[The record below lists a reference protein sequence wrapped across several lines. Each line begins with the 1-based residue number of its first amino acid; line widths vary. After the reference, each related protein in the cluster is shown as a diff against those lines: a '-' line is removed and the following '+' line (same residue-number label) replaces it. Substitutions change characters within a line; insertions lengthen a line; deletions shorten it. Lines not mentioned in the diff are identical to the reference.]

1 MKLTKYEHACVVIEK
16 QGVRLVIDPG
26 TFSSTLPVLTD
37 VKAIVVTHQHADH
50 LDSERLQQLRAANPD
65 TPVFTADDV
74 AQAHPELGLSTVEPG
89 QSLTVGPFALTFTG
103 GQHAEIDSS
112 LPRIQN
118 IGVLI
123 NDGAVYYPG
132 DSFAE
137 PGNTVQTLLVPA
149 AAPWMK
155 VSEAMDFLRDVQ
167 PELAI
172 PTHDAIL
179 SEQGKQ
185 IYDNMLGSAG
195 VRYQRLQTGESIGV

>member
-1 MKLTKYEHACVVIEK
+1 MKLTKYEHACVVIEE
-16 QGVRLVIDPG
+16 QGTSLVIDPG
-26 TFSSTLPVLTD
+26 AFSTSLPDLTGI
-37 VKAIVVTHQHADH
+37 KAIVVTHQHADH
-50 LDSERLQQLRAANPD
+50 LDIERLQQLRVANPD
-65 TPVFTADDV
+65 APVFSAADV
-74 AQAHPELGLSTVEPG
+74 AEAHPELGLTTVEPG
-89 QSLTVGPFALTFTG
+89 QSLTVGPFSLTFTG
-103 GQHAEIDSS
+103 GQHAVIDSS
-112 LPRIQN
+112 LLRIQN
-118 IGVLI
+118 VGVII

-137 PGNTVQTLLVPA
+137 PGRPVQTLLVPA

-155 VSEAMDFLRDVQ
+155 VSEAMNFLRDVQ

-179 SEQGKQ
+179 SDQGKQ

>member
-1 MKLTKYEHACVVIEK
+1 MKLTKYEHACVVIEE
-16 QGVRLVIDPG
+16 GGASLVIDPG
-26 TFSSTLPVLTD
+26 AFSSSLPDVNG
-37 VKAIVVTHQHADH
+37 VKAVIITHQHADH
-50 LDSERLQQLRAANPD
+50 LDTERLQQLRVANPD
-65 TPVFTADDV
+65 APVLTTADV
-74 AQAHPELGLSTVEPG
+74 AEAHPELGFTIVEPG
-89 QSLTVGPFALTFTG
+89 QSITVGPFSLTFTG

-118 IGVLI
+118 IGVII

-137 PGNTVQTLLVPA
+137 PGRPVQTLLVPA

-155 VSEAMDFLRDVQ
+155 VSEAISFLRRVQ
-167 PELAI
+167 PQLAI

-185 IYDNMLGSAG
+185 IYDGMLASAG
-195 VRYQRLQTGESIGV
+195 VRYQRLQTNESIGV